1 MTSSTSI
8 VPISRSAFSLAAQ
21 IEGSALVLRFSGN
34 ADMSVVAPLSA
45 AIREVHAE
53 AVRLS
58 VSEVRCDLRAL
69 FFMNSSCFKAFV
81 TWVAAVE
88 TLAPDRRYRIR
99 LLSSSQLHWQKRSLS
114 ALHAMAESIVVV
126 ET

>member
-1 MTSSTSI
+1 MTGISV
-8 VPISRSAFSLAAQ
+8 VPIARAAFSLAAQ
-21 IEGSALVLRFSGN
+21 LEGSALGLRFSGN

-45 AIREVHAE
+45 AIKEVHAE

-58 VSEVRCDLRAL
+58 VNEVRCDMQAL

-81 TWVAAVE
+81 SWVAAVE
-88 TLAPDRRYRIR
+88 SLAPNKRYRIR
-99 LLSSSQLHWQKRSLS
+99 IRSNPQLHWQKRSLS